1 MVLYSKHIILE
12 SEEFDGFLELE
23 HGKIQG
29 IHKSWEGSY
38 EDYSNCVILPGST
51 TVRLTVRAIKAFS

>member
-23 HGKIQG
+23 HGRFRESIKAG
-29 IHKSWEGSY
+29 K
-38 EDYSNCVILPGST
+38 VLMKT
-51 TVRLTVRAIKAFS
+51 TVTV

>member
-29 IHKSWEGSY
+29 IH
-38 EDYSNCVILPGST
+38 T
-51 TVRLTVRAIKAFS
+51 KAGRFL